1 MQEHF
6 CGSVD
11 IEDRRPKARLKAPK
25 LMAKAAYAPSTTAM
39 DGGSAANAGA
49 ICGEVARRASDS
61 RHVCNALTGAWVS
74 PF

>member
-25 LMAKAAYAPSTTAM
+25 LMAKAAYA
-39 DGGSAANAGA
+39 DG
-49 ICGEVARRASDS
+49 V
-61 RHVCNALTGAWVS
+61 T
-74 PF
+74 